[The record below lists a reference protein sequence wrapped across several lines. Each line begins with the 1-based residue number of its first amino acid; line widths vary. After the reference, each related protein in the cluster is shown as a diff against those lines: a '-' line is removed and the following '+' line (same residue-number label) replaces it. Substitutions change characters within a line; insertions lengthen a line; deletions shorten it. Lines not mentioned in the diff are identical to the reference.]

1 MATSALEII
10 KPALRRI
17 GAVDALETP
26 TAEQTQVAL
35 ECLNGIIDSWSAT
48 SGTAV
53 NNEELVVTLPANQTT
68 LTIGDSQVINVPR
81 PFRIESAYV
90 RVQGIDRAVQI
101 VDKAEYDAVNLKD
114 LSTTWPELLWF
125 DGGVPTGALY
135 FWPRSSYGVELHV
148 TVLRYVTAFAAAT
161 STQSLPQGHKRAL
174 QLALAVEV
182 APEFALEPSPSLVR
196 AAQAA
201 YRAMVRA
208 NYQVPDLKTSVGVQA
223 RLGQF
228 LSGGF

>member
-10 KPALRRI
+10 KPALRKI

-26 TAEQTQVAL
+26 SAEQTAVAL

-53 NNEELVVTLPANQTT
+53 NNEEIVITLPPNTT
-68 LTIGDSQVINVPR
+68 TISIGDGQTINVPR
-81 PFRIESAYV
+81 PFRVESAYA
-90 RVQGIDRAVQI
+90 RVQNIDRNIQI

-114 LSTTWPELLWF
+114 LATTWPEILWF
-125 DGGVPTGALY
+125 DGGVPTGNLY
-135 FWPRSSYGVELHV
+135 FWPRASYGIELHV
-148 TVLRYVTAFAAAT
+148 TVLRYVAAFSSAT
-161 STQSLPQGHKRAL
+161 DTQSLPQGHKRAL
-174 QLALAVEV
+174 TLALSVEV
-182 APEFALEPSPSLVR
+182 APEFALDPGPSLIR
-196 AAQAA
+196 SASTA
-201 YRAMVRA
+201 YKAMVRA
-208 NYQVPDLKTSVGVQA
+208 NYQVPDLQTGVRVQA

>member
-26 TAEQTQVAL
+26 SSEQVQVAL

-53 NNEELVVTLPANQTT
+53 NNEEMVVTLPANQTT
-68 LTIGDSQVINVPR
+68 LTIGDGQAINVPR

-90 RVQGIDRAVQI
+90 RVQNIDRNVKI

-114 LSTTWPELLWF
+114 LATTWPEILWF
-125 DGGVPTGALY
+125 DGGVPTGSLY
-135 FWPRSSYGVELHV
+135 LWPRASYSIELHV
-148 TVLRYVTAFAAAT
+148 TVLRYVTAFADANA
-161 STQSLPQGHKRAL
+161 TQSLPQGHKRAL

-196 AAQAA
+196 SAAIA

-208 NYQVPDLKTSVGVQA
+208 NYQVPDLNTGVRVEA